1 MMEPSVANSEPDVSA
16 GVPRLR
22 PSLLRLSVPARLILA
37 AGAALV
43 VWTALLLAL
52 A

>member
-1 MMEPSVANSEPDVSA
+1 MREQSVANSDPGASA
-16 GVPRLR
+16 GVARLR

-52 A
+52 T